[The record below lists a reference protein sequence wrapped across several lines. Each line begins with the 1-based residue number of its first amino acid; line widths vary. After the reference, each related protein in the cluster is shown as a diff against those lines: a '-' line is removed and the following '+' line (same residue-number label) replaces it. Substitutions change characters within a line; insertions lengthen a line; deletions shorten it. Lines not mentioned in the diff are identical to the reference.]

1 MNKKRIVG
9 PFILLMLAIVFSVA
23 FVPQFAT
30 RTNVGYLLLQA
41 VPLLL
46 TAAGQVLVILTAGID
61 LSVGQTVTMATVLA
75 SVLMQPKN
83 GGVLVAVIVCVG
95 AAIAIGTA
103 NAVMVVRFRL
113 PPFLATLGMTF
124 FLGGMALYI
133 RPVPG
138 GFIPQ
143 SFQSIANTKWGFVPA
158 AAIVV
163 LVVLAG
169 LALYVD
175 RSRFGLRVR
184 AVGADEPGARLA
196 GVSAGRTKVAAYAA
210 GALLAMLGG
219 LFIAARTGTG
229 DPLVGGSYQLASI
242 TAAVLGGASLAGGEG
257 TVWGAMMG
265 ALVLAMLSNILNLL
279 AIVQYWQWVLQGTIL
294 IIAVAMYEI
303 RFGRAHAGRRFAGF
317 RPVLAALSA
326 RQAGT

>member
-1 MNKKRIVG
+1 MKTKSDLADYIRPLVILAAVIFPAVTAHANPIELPEKPITLEVSFLVGFALLIAGEGGAWICGNLLSTGYWAPKFLPAWMIVAPYDKPVAIIVG

-103 NAVMVVRFRL
+103 NALMVVRFRL

-124 FLGGMALYI
+124 FLGGMAL
-133 RPVPG
+133 
-138 GFIPQ
+138 
-143 SFQSIANTKWGFVPA
+143 
-158 AAIVV
+158 
-163 LVVLAG
+163 
-169 LALYVD
+169 
-175 RSRFGLRVR
+175 
-184 AVGADEPGARLA
+184 
-196 GVSAGRTKVAAYAA
+196 
-210 GALLAMLGG
+210 
-219 LFIAARTGTG
+219 
-229 DPLVGGSYQLASI
+229 
-242 TAAVLGGASLAGGEG
+242 
-257 TVWGAMMG
+257 
-265 ALVLAMLSNILNLL
+265 
-279 AIVQYWQWVLQGTIL
+279 
-294 IIAVAMYEI
+294 
-303 RFGRAHAGRRFAGF
+303 
-317 RPVLAALSA
+317 
-326 RQAGT
+326 

>member
-1 MNKKRIVG
+1 MSKKRVIG
-9 PFILLMLAIVFSVA
+9 PFILLVLAIVFSVT
-23 FVPQFAT
+23 FVPNFAT

-46 TAAGQVLVILTAGID
+46 TATGQVLVILTAGID
-61 LSVGQTVTMATVLA
+61 LSVGQTVTMATVIA
-75 SVLMQPKN
+75 SVLMQAKN
-83 GGVLVAVIVCVG
+83 GGVLVAVLVCIVAAVAIG
-95 AAIAIGTA
+95 AANAI
-103 NAVMVVRFRL
+103 MVVRFRL

-124 FLGGMALYI
+124 FLAGMALYI
-133 RPVPG
+133 RAVPG

-143 SFQSIANTKWGFVPA
+143 SFQSIADTDWSFVPA
-158 AAIVV
+158 AALVV
-163 LVVLAG
+163 LVLLAVLAV
-169 LALYVD
+169 YVD
-175 RSRFGLRVR
+175 RSRFGVRAR
-184 AVGADEPGARLA
+184 AVGADESGARLA
-196 GVSAGRTKVAAYAA
+196 GVPAGRTKFAAYVAA
-210 GALLAMLGG
+210 ALLAMLGG

-265 ALVLAMLSNILNLL
+265 ALVLAMLSNVLNLL
-279 AIVQYWQWVLQGTIL
+279 AIVQYWQWVLQGSIL

-317 RPVLAALSA
+317 RPVLAALT
-326 RQAGT
+326 AGQVQT